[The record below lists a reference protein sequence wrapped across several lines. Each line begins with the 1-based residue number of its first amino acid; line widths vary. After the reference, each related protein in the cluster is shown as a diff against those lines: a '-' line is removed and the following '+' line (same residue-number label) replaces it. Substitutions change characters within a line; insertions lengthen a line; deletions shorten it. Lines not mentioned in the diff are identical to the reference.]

1 MKAQPD
7 LFSNEPLAASAEA
20 SSATGMA
27 LRLGAKDSR
36 LSPAQQRFNRLLVRI
51 DKLKAQIAEVQALG
65 DLHRPVFSATLT
77 PLHERFDAL
86 MRRMA
91 LWLDERLQ
99 GKDLRPAQK
108 RTAIEIL
115 CGLCAVLV
123 ASGDESMR
131 ALHDKRSRRSLEEKD
146 QAAAADMR
154 AMMEGVLGKPL
165 DLDESLDESPD
176 SVDAVMRAAMAH
188 LQEAAQAEQ
197 QHQHAARA
205 RKKPTAAQ
213 RKAAQQQED
222 ADTVLRKVFRQLAS
236 ALHPDRE
243 RDPAEHQRKTAL
255 MSEANAAYGRQ
266 DLMALLQIQLRIEQ
280 ADAQSLSQLPEEK
293 IASMSLLLKQQV
305 SELEQALAAQRAQVM
320 EEFDLPSYPAPN
332 AAMLHSQLLMQE
344 HSLKQDLASM
354 EQDLE
359 LVQDDANFK
368 LWLKSQKQLRNE
380 PDFF

>member
-20 SSATGMA
+20 GSATGMA

-36 LSPAQQRFNRLLVRI
+36 LSPAQQRFNRLLARI
-51 DKLKAQIAEVQALG
+51 DKLKGQIAEVQALA
-65 DLHRPVFSATLT
+65 DLHRPLFSAKLT
-77 PLHERFDAL
+77 PLRERFQAL

-115 CGLCAVLV
+115 CGLCEALV
-123 ASGDESMR
+123 AGGDESMR
-131 ALHDKRSRRSLEEKD
+131 TLHDRRSRHSLDEKD
-146 QAAAADMR
+146 QAAAAGML
-154 AMMEGVLGKPL
+154 AMMEDVLGKPL
-165 DLDESLDESPD
+165 DLDESLGESLDPL
-176 SVDAVMRAAMAH
+176 DAVMRAAMAH
-188 LQEAAQAEQ
+188 VQEAAQAEQ
-197 QHQHAARA
+197 LRSQAARA
-205 RKKPTAAQ
+205 KKKPTAAQ
-213 RKAAQQQED
+213 RKAEQQQED

-243 RDPAEHQRKTAL
+243 RDPAEHRRKTAL

-293 IASMSLLLKQQV
+293 IASMSLLLKQQA

-320 EEFDLPSYPAPN
+320 DEFDLPSYPLPS
-332 AAMLHSQLLMQE
+332 AAMLRSQLLMQE
-344 HSLKQDLASM
+344 LSLKEDLASM
-354 EQDLE
+354 EEDLE

-368 LWLKSQKQLRNE
+368 LWLKSQKQLRDE